1 MCVQKL
7 TPTEARPVTLLDPPP
22 VRISV
27 LTNTNDADGT
37 GNEENPNLDYGKRW
51 NQLAQR
57 HYDPEQDGELTA
69 AIIFAIAEA
78 KGVSPDKVNS
88 PPLYEVIDVPAI
100 ESSLL
105 SSRTQGDSRQGTGTI
120 QFRYT
125 DNLVKIRSDGWIQV
139 YSGSEGKAHDL

>member
-1 MCVQKL
+1 M
-7 TPTEARPVTLLDPPP
+7 
-22 VRISV
+22 
-27 LTNTNDADGT
+27 NTNDADGT
-37 GNEENPNLDYGKRW
+37 SNEDDPNLDHDKRW
-51 NQLAQR
+51 NQLVQR

-78 KGVSPDKVNS
+78 KGVSPDKVKS

-105 SSRTQGDSRQGTGTI
+105 SSRTQGDSHQGTGTI
-120 QFRYT
+120 QFCYT

-139 YSGSEGKAHDL
+139 YETTESDQP